1 MAVLGTGKTR
11 AALARRLAEAGSEMT
26 VWNRTRSPAEEVGVG
41 HVVATPADAVR
52 AAEIVISSLTGPD
65 ALRATYGGPQG
76 ALSAASG
83 QVFVQMSTAG
93 PDVLAELEP
102 QVVGTGSTL
111 VDALSGCL
119 RWCSAAQRRSSSVA
133 RPRMSTAS
141 GRCCSRSANCVTW
154 VRLAAQHG

>member
-1 MAVLGTGKTR
+1 VAVLGTGKTR

-102 QVVGTGSTL
+102 QVVGTGSRL

-119 RWCSAAQRRSSSVA
+119 RWCSAAQFALRALLNLPTRFPRANIRLVSYPQSSH
-133 RPRMSTAS
+133 RKST
-141 GRCCSRSANCVTW
+141 
-154 VRLAAQHG
+154 